1 MLIILFLLIY
11 IAFGCFTVTFFDK
24 FETFKSKDLDGKLFT
39 GLLWPFLV
47 IIFLFWLWAKFCV
60 KISKKILK
68 Q

>member
-11 IAFGCFTVTFFDK
+11 IAFGCFTITFFDK
-24 FETFKSKDLDGKLFT
+24 YETFKSKNLDGKLFT
-39 GLLWPFLV
+39 GLLWPFLIV
-47 IIFLFWLWAKFCV
+47 IFLFWLWSKFCI

>member
-24 FETFKSKDLDGKLFT
+24 FETFKSKELDGKLLT
-39 GLLWPFLV
+39 GSFWPFLV
-47 IIFLFWLWAKFCV
+47 IIFLLWLWGKFCI
-60 KISKKILK
+60 KISKKILR

>member
-11 IAFGCFTVTFFDK
+11 IAFGCFTITFFDK
-24 FETFKSKDLDGKLFT
+24 YEIFRSIDLDGKLFT
-39 GLLWPFLV
+39 GLLWPFLI
-47 IIFLFWLWAKFCV
+47 IIFLFWLWGKFCI